1 MKITPSQVEAQRNNI
16 TEAKMTIMKDIYKT
30 QNENSTGMFCLT
42 LLLNLSSDHKNHTV
56 KPNVEILTCNW
67 LAELLFYDCT

>member
-30 QNENSTGMFCLT
+30 QNENSTGMFSLS
-42 LLLNLSSDHKNHTV
+42 LLLNLYSHHLTHPV
-56 KPNVEILTCNW
+56 KPNIKILTCNW
-67 LAELLFYDCT
+67 LAELLFYECK